1 MIPVQWWG
9 GWDGPFAADC
19 LRLGSIHLTAPSLS
33 FSVCSWGYNNEAFCR
48 RSNKIQCT
56 GTSSEPAAKRWA
68 HLSWVTD
75 SRGSQPLLGRCKP
88 LPPPPFGL
96 AEPVSH
102 CCQLE
107 PIIYSLSP
115 APPIYLSPLHLNY
128 SCSLPCWPFPPA
140 SAVPSS
146 FWHSTAPPTPHTH
159 TWKPTLSH
167 LP

>member
-1 MIPVQWWG
+1 MRG
-9 GWDGPFAADC
+9 MSGPFAADC

-48 RSNKIQCT
+48 RWNKIQCT
-56 GTSSEPAAKRWA
+56 GTSSELAAERWA
-68 HLSWVTD
+68 HLSWGMD
-75 SRGSQPLLGRCKP
+75 SRGSQLLLGRCKP
-88 LPPPPFGL
+88 LPPPPFRL

-107 PIIYSLSP
+107 PIIYSLST

-140 SAVPSS
+140 SAGPSS
-146 FWHSTAPPTPHTH
+146 FWHSTAPPHANTH
-159 TWKPTLSH
+159 TSESH
-167 LP
+167 L